1 MSENTTTDESQ
12 SEQPETPAEDEQR
25 FTQGEV
31 NQIVKE
37 RIARERAKYQ
47 GFDEL
52 KEKAAKTD
60 ELQSQLEKTVGE
72 LDGIKKAQTLREL
85 KAKIAAEN
93 NIPAELLDGDTEE
106 KLKAKA
112 EVVKKYVNKAPVL
125 PNQADVPGEP
135 GVSEIAEYIRNLF
148 SGGQQQ

>member
-25 FTQGEV
+25 FTQSEV

-93 NIPAELLDGDTEE
+93 NIPAELLEGDTEE

>member
-12 SEQPETPAEDEQR
+12 SEQPKTPAEDEQK
-25 FTQGEV
+25 FTQSEV

-93 NIPAELLDGDTEE
+93 NIPAELLEGDTEE

-125 PNQADVPGEP
+125 PNQADFPGEP
-135 GVSEIAEYIRNLF
+135 GSSEIAEYIRNLF

>member
-12 SEQPETPAEDEQR
+12 SEQPETPAEDEQK
-25 FTQGEV
+25 FTQSEV

-60 ELQSQLEKTVGE
+60 ELQSQLKKTVGE

-93 NIPAELLDGDTEE
+93 NIPAELLEGDTEE

-135 GVSEIAEYIRNLF
+135 GSSEIAEYIRNLF

>member
-12 SEQPETPAEDEQR
+12 SEHPETPAEDEQR

-93 NIPAELLDGDTEE
+93 NIPAELLEGDTEE

-135 GVSEIAEYIRNLF
+135 GGSEIAEYIRNLF

>member
-25 FTQGEV
+25 FTQSEV

-93 NIPAELLDGDTEE
+93 NIPAELLEGVTEE

-112 EVVKKYVNKAPVL
+112 EVV
-125 PNQADVPGEP
+125 
-135 GVSEIAEYIRNLF
+135 
-148 SGGQQQ
+148 

>member
-25 FTQGEV
+25 FTQSDV

-148 SGGQQQ
+148 SGGQQ